1 MPRLRW
7 IALAVVLVAV
17 AAAGGYF
24 GSCAYSLKKL
34 GDSARAGDGQGVL
47 DRTDLPRLRQSLTV
61 QLLSA
66 YERRQ
71 GANKRPNVLQQ
82 LLKNVAPN
90 IADALIARVLTAER
104 LSELL
109 RTGKTEVGSGAAP
122 IEMPALADVRISD
135 ALSRVRFINPVS
147 LSFRTNKTAGEDYF
161 IVMHFENFTWKMA
174 EIRLPESTLDRI
186 VKGLR

>member
-1 MPRLRW
+1 
-7 IALAVVLVAV
+7 V
-17 AAAGGYF
+17 AAGGYF
-24 GSCAYSLKKL
+24 GSCVYLLKKL
-34 GDSARAGDGQGVL
+34 GDSARSGDGQGVL
-47 DRTDLPRLRQSLTV
+47 DRTDLPRLRESLSV

-71 GANKRPNVLQQ
+71 GANKRRSAIQQ
-82 LLKNVAPN
+82 LLKSVAPN
-90 IADALIARVLTAER
+90 IADALLSRILTAER

-122 IEMPALADVRISD
+122 IEMPAVADVQISD

-147 LSFRTNKTAGEDYF
+147 LAFRTNKVPGEDTF
-161 IVMHFENFTWKMA
+161 IVMHFEGFAWKLA
-174 EIRLPESTLDRI
+174 GIRLPESTLDRI